1 MIKIK
6 TKLHQFS
13 NDMFTA
19 AIGGAYAMAF
29 MDDVASRLASRVQ
42 MTTDG
47 HRAYLEALEARSVAM
62 LTMHSS

>member
-1 MIKIK
+1 
-6 TKLHQFS
+6 
-13 NDMFTA
+13 MFTA
-19 AIGGAYAMAF
+19 AIGGADTMAF

-62 LTMHSS
+62 LTMRSS